1 MRIAWIFPILL
12 ASFGAAQAADIHACR
27 LSPDKRSVTVLVSN
41 PYAQETHCTVNCHVA
56 IPGGG
61 VASISCTKTVPGGA
75 RDFELCTRTRPDNR
89 DYAKLSDAGNAECV
103 RPLAQKTQ
111 EKDDDKDDGDIEID
125 QEEILKRMQ
134 RGEPMQN
141 WLKK

>member
-75 RDFELCTRTRPDNR
+75 RDFELCTRTRSDNR

-111 EKDDDKDDGDIEID
+111 KKDEDKDDGDIEID
-125 QEEILKRMQ
+125 QEETLKRMQ

>member
-61 VASISCTKTVPGGA
+61 IASISCTKTVPGGSK
-75 RDFELCTRTRPDNR
+75 DFELCTRTRSDNR
-89 DYAKLSDAGNAECV
+89 AYAKLSDAGNAECV
-103 RPLAQKTQ
+103 RPLAQKT
-111 EKDDDKDDGDIEID
+111 EDKDDGDIEID